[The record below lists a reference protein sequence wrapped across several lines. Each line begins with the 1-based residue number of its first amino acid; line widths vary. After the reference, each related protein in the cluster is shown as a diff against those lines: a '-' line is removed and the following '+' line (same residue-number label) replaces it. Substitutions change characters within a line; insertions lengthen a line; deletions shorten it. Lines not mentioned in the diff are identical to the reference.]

1 MFTDI
6 KNSDQFET
14 VQKVAKGWSS
24 DEKYFI
30 QTREQ
35 QRLLLRVSD
44 VAHSSLYSIKWA
56 EKFGQEDIDGMVRRY
71 HKAFEDYE
79 GFRTVI
85 PKWYT
90 DQLSSGSPN
99 AASRARLTRSG
110 V

>member
-44 VAHSSLYSIKWA
+44 VAHGYLYSIKWA
-56 EKFGQEDIDGMVRRY
+56 KFGDRKLTAPR
-71 HKAFEDYE
+71 
-79 GFRTVI
+79 
-85 PKWYT
+85 
-90 DQLSSGSPN
+90 S
-99 AASRARLTRSG
+99 AASRPLMIMKRF
-110 V
+110 

>member
-56 EKFGQEDIDGMVRRY
+56 EKFD
-71 HKAFEDYE
+71 
-79 GFRTVI
+79 
-85 PKWYT
+85 
-90 DQLSSGSPN
+90 
-99 AASRARLTRSG
+99 
-110 V
+110 